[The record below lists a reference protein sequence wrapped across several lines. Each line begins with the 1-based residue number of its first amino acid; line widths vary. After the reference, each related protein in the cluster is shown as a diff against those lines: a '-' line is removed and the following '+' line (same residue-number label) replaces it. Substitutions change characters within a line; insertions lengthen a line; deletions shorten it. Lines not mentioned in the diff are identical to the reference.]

1 MGKYVARHLGS
12 MVGKRVANTVFL
24 HGWGLSGEIWSQTL
38 AQLPGAARDLPGY
51 GATPVVGPYS
61 AESLADALAQE
72 ISAPANLVGWSM
84 GGMVALALAARHPDK
99 VARLVLVG
107 SSPAF
112 AARADWPHGMAPE
125 VLGEFARALA
135 EDYRTT
141 LLRFLSLQAR
151 GGDAAR
157 AVIGQLRARMQ
168 AQAEPD
174 PEVLAAGLEL
184 LRTVDLRDQV
194 GRVRCPSLVVHGGYD
209 MLCAPAAGAWLADH
223 LPDARLALH
232 QRAAHA
238 PFLSHP
244 DWFAA
249 TVKEFLHG

>member
-12 MVGKRVANTVFL
+12 MVGKRVADTVFL

-125 VLGEFARALA
+125 VLGEFARSLA

-184 LRTVDLRDQV
+184 LRRVDLRDQV
-194 GRVRCPSLVVHGGYD
+194 GRVRCPSLVVHGAYD

-244 DWFAA
+244 DWFVA